1 MRFRDHW
8 TNASINRIDLVSPTI
23 KLFQIRPVDG
33 IESWTAGSNIR
44 VKVRV
49 EDRTE
54 IRTYSL
60 IDIGRDDG
68 VYRIAVKLIEG
79 GLGGSRYM
87 WSLQEGDTLEVSQP
101 HNQFQLSRYST
112 SFTLVAGGVG
122 VTPLVSMAKALR
134 NSDKPVKMIYGSRTR
149 EEAAFSDLLSDWLGD
164 RLQLCIAEE
173 SGPLDIN
180 AVVDAVPENGEL
192 YVCGPIGMLEAI
204 TKRWGEAGREPG
216 LLRFETFAASGHYAN
231 KDFTVSV
238 PRLNKT
244 VRVAEH
250 QTMLA
255 AMQEAG
261 IEMMFD
267 CKRGECGLCMVDI
280 VENDAPVDHR
290 DVFFSATQKTENKK
304 MCTCVSRSAGGHL
317 VVDTAYR
324 GA

>member
-8 TNASINRIDLVSPTI
+8 TNASISSIESASPTI
-23 KLFQIRPVDG
+23 KLFQIRLENG
-33 IESWTAGSNIR
+33 IETWTAGSNIR
-44 VKVRV
+44 VKVQV
-49 EDRTE
+49 EDRVE

-60 IDIGRDDG
+60 IDIDVEDG

-87 WSLQEGDTLEVSQP
+87 WSLQVGDALEVSQP
-101 HNQFQLSRYST
+101 HNHFQLSRYSS

-149 EEAAFSDLLSDWLGD
+149 DEAAFSDLLENWLGD

-173 SGPLDIN
+173 TGPLDIN
-180 AVVDAVPENGEL
+180 SVVDNVPQNGEL

-204 TKRWGEAGREPG
+204 TKRWLETGRELG

-231 KDFTVSV
+231 KEFTVSV

-250 QTMLA
+250 QSMLA

-280 VENDAPVDHR
+280 VENDSPVDHR
-290 DVFFSATQKTENKK
+290 DVFFSSAQKSENKK

-317 VVDTAYR
+317 VIDTAYR